1 MSFLKS
7 AELLNEIVQEI
18 TYVILP
24 KNWQRIIF
32 YTERLRDSEIGLRK
46 MDTADCWVGDKPELY
61 NKDYCLKGSM
71 ELMEQIDL
79 LFEEGEQDGIPWCG
93 LLLNIENTGKFSSK
107 FYYENTPLLDSDQD
121 ELDKRLSYFVK

>member
-1 MSFLKS
+1 
-7 AELLNEIVQEI
+7 
-18 TYVILP
+18 
-24 KNWQRIIF
+24 
-32 YTERLRDSEIGLRK
+32 